1 MSWTE
6 FKKKKCGLNLHGS
19 LNNWS
24 YIPKS
29 LFDDVVANT
38 FLANGSDDGISAESD
53 LEVVE
58 FSWVGE
64 RRKAKEL
71 EKLFTE

>member
-6 FKKKKCGLNLHGS
+6 FFLKKGGLNLHGS

-38 FLANGSDDGISAESD
+38 FLANGSDDVRKVRKVILRWWNSRG
-53 LEVVE
+53 
-58 FSWVGE
+58 WVKGE
-64 RRKAKEL
+64 
-71 EKLFTE
+71 